1 MAENAEIIAE
11 FSPRVAELV
20 STSHT
25 MGAVR
30 RCSRCQVRK
39 VLEVAFY
46 RDRKSRGG
54 YRREC
59 KRCRNAS
66 RNEWS
71 RRRTKTRQAINRRRS
86 GGRVTKGQV
95 K

>member
-11 FSPRVAELV
+11 FSPRVAELL
-20 STSHT
+20 SGSHQV
-25 MGAVR
+25 GEVR
-30 RCSRCQVRK
+30 RCSRCQIRK
-39 VLEVAFY
+39 VLEVGFY

-54 YRREC
+54 FRREC

-71 RRRTKTRQAINRRRS
+71 RRRTKVRQAINRRS
-86 GGRVTKGQV
+86 AGGRTTKGNV
-95 K
+95 